1 MCQIIAFYQ
10 NNTKHG
16 SIFFAENPTMKTLD
30 KGKTNNQQQHMEPPK
45 CLQKS
50 FQLKTLKSS
59 PYTKYKGRKGN
70 YLVVYLEKLP
80 CRRKQRLKSLLRV
93 LNKFKQF
100 GIPNGKFTMMQLNQ
114 KIEDIEKALSR
125 NERRI
130 SCQCYHTFKIPKTP
144 YVRKGYTIPKI
155 RKQYHRLNKN

>member
-1 MCQIIAFYQ
+1 MPNHCILSKTML

-16 SIFFAENPTMKTLD
+16 LIFFAENSTMKTLD

-59 PYTKYKGRKGN
+59 QYAKNKGRQ
-70 YLVVYLEKLP
+70 
-80 CRRKQRLKSLLRV
+80 QRLKSLLRV